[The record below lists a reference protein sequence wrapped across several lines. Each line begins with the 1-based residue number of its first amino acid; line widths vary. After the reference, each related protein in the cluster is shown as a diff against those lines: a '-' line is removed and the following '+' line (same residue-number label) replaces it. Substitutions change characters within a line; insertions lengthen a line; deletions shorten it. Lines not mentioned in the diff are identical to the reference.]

1 MKSLK
6 NFLLRGTAL
15 LMVLGSV
22 MPANGQ
28 AVIMNGNYFLTHNE
42 AGTSVET
49 TATDDFNPTTCL
61 WVFAQDDY
69 IRTANSNG
77 TAITTIS
84 NNYLQYT
91 SLSLGTDWGNWYR
104 ARSDGY
110 IYHRTGN
117 NSNNRR
123 YHYPT
128 LSGINWSWISNSTS
142 QGSTTYLRSCTIT
155 PHDAEDNLTNPT
167 ISISSISGN
176 TINFSHTNIGGT
188 YSPAYTSYEISS
200 SSTHYWYDNSDHNN
214 APSAINV
221 NTLSPQYAW
230 SVVSGNATIVSN
242 TGVLTLGTNVT
253 GNIVVRLTVS
263 NISPLEDKTFDFT
276 LTRATVAQSSNA
288 STVLTVPTIS
298 PLSANIGGSGS
309 QTFTASATATTTTNT
324 VPAHTSL
331 TGGGN
336 TYLYYDGSLYT
347 STNDFAQASETHPDI
362 TYTWTLTGAANS
374 YLSPTS
380 GTGASFTITH
390 STQTPSNLSSTLS
403 VTATAAGQT
412 QASASNATVTALAS
426 TEDPTAVNIT
436 SANPITMYVGNTGS
450 ISYTLSPSPCYSNVT
465 FTSANT
471 GIATVSAAGVVTG
484 VAAGQT
490 TISVKAYKYSNSAQY
505 VEATVTVNVKDI
517 CATPTI
523 VFTPTG
529 SGSDATVTISS
540 ATAGADIYY
549 TVNGTN
555 PTTSSE
561 HYTNPF
567 IVTDG
572 TEVRAIAAMTGNA
585 NWDNSAVA
593 TEEYHACTTAEP
605 TITYKQPGTTAT
617 VTVTAEPGAT
627 IYYTTNGDDPTTGS
641 ASGSSP
647 LTVGNVGNCTFKAI
661 AKNAACQ
668 TSTIASTVI
677 LLSGVSGSVV
687 TLNDL
692 EDHTWTYYSAKPDND
707 YPDALH
713 SPDPRNVKITYYA
726 NGYRH
731 DGNTFTAVTGV
742 QLSHNETANTF
753 VYYETLEKTPGGQI
767 LTGNYPYKVIPNP
780 FSKRPK
786 DGNTYYG
793 FEGWR
798 IKSGE
803 GYINGH
809 NKNDILALEEV
820 LHLEHLDTNYAPNVI
835 SAEIV
840 LEAIW
845 APATVVTNSTTGLSA
860 GYSYERNFVVCN
872 TNISI
877 SNTANATV
885 SSRYPDGTLYGD
897 ANTTV
902 NGITVGTNPGD
913 IKVEFIKVSGTFNG
927 PNNKWLIVG
936 RGCEGEISQTLGQQN
951 NVKFRLES
959 GTHVYVHPRPNTTGI
974 MVMGSD
980 YDRAQGDNSRL
991 RIVNYV
997 TANGGGAP
1005 AANSI
1010 AEFMDITIKSG
1021 FYGFKSELEP
1031 NDTYGNYGLGV
1042 GGNTDNTTYTPDP
1055 ALGGSGTYYN
1065 YSGTASGS
1073 WQRTL
1078 SFYCGG
1084 TRGGGTGGIIR
1095 VMIEGGELSS
1105 LNGGGTKNQ
1114 AANYGVIMHHI
1125 RMKGGWVK
1133 GALYGTASASSSA
1146 GSTRLVITGGE
1157 VNGWVAGACNGT
1169 RSDGDYHGEL
1179 QGNCFIYVGG
1189 NAELRSHNND
1199 GVYNNR
1205 WGLVFNVQGGT
1216 VFGAG
1221 KGIDDRV
1228 NYVGSANSTIVSVSD
1243 NAYIEQAVYGGAFH
1257 GVSKESRIYL
1267 TGSAR
1272 VGNVYGGSFEPVH
1285 ADNEATW
1292 RCNNTDIRM
1301 YGGNVTGGIYG
1312 GHNAKGT
1319 VYQTTS
1325 LLING
1330 GQVGIDA
1337 DHTANIHGGGYG
1349 NVTSVNG
1356 NVSVTLGD
1364 SPANSGGVTVYGNV
1378 FGGSAL
1384 GDVNTNSSNT
1394 TIVTLNK
1401 GTVNGNLFGGALG
1414 EGADVNG
1421 MITVTVNGG
1430 TVNGNVFGGGDAAAY
1445 SPNANYPVVNMTGGQ
1460 ATNVF
1465 GGGMGNTAV
1474 VTGNPQVT
1482 LSGTAHVTGNVYGGG
1497 NAAPV
1502 TGNTSV
1508 ILQD

>member
-1 MKSLK
+1 MNYCTFADLKEQNINMKNTEIYPTYPMKKRSLK
-6 NFLLRGTAL
+6 GVLLRCVAL
-15 LMVLGSV
+15 LMVLGTTL
-22 MPANGQ
+22 PAMAQ
-28 AVIMNGNYFLTHNE
+28 TNYVFLYPDGSTFHILHKN
-42 AGTSVET
+42 ANNNNLSDAST
-49 TATDDFNPTTCL
+49 FNPTYAI
-61 WVFAQDDY
+61 WSGSSG
-69 IRTANSNG
+69 SNFV
-77 TAITTIS
+77 
-84 NNYLQYT
+84 N
-91 SLSLGTDWGNWYR
+91 
-104 ARSDGY
+104 
-110 IYHRTGN
+110 
-117 NSNNRR
+117 NNRR
-123 YHYPT
+123 
-128 LSGINWSWISNSTS
+128 LSINNNAVGTSGQDRAST
-142 QGSTTYLRSCTIT
+142 
-155 PHDAEDNLTNPT
+155 
-167 ISISSISGN
+167 ISGN
-176 TINFSHTNIGGT
+176 TIYRYTNNSNYYLRYNNGW
-188 YSPAYTSYEISS
+188 TS
-200 SSTHYWYDNSDHNN
+200 TATAGN
-214 APSAINV
+214 ATQCV
-221 NTLSPQYAW
+221 Y
-230 SVVSGNATIVSN
+230 VVSGPTTKDWVTS
-242 TGVLTLGTNVT
+242 TLAITASGNVT
-253 GNIVVRLTVS
+253 SFNTTGNTTLSTS
-263 NISPLEDKTFDFT
+263 ATYSDAHYTMTANSGSPTYYAISGQSPTTSAPSTAAPITWAPNNTSGWT
-276 LTRATVAQSSNA
+276 LT
-288 STVLTVPTIS
+288 
-298 PLSANIGGSGS
+298 SGIYDDGHVRIN
-309 QTFTASATATTTTNT
+309 TTTGYVEYYNEYDDDTELVIKATASATG
-324 VPAHTSL
+324 L
-331 TGGGN
+331 TDKTG
-336 TYLYYDGSLYT
+336 
-347 STNDFAQASETHPDI
+347 
-362 TYTWTLTGAANS
+362 TYTISIEVPKVDPEG
-374 YLSPTS
+374 
-380 GTGASFTITH
+380 I
-390 STQTPSNLSSTLS
+390 S
-403 VTATAAGQT
+403 VTTPMTVYIGQT
-412 QASASNATVTALAS
+412 GT
-426 TEDPTAVNIT
+426 
-436 SANPITMYVGNTGS
+436 
-450 ISYTLSPSPCYSNVT
+450 ISYTLTPSPCYNNVT
-465 FTSANT
+465 YTSNNT
-471 GIATVSAAGVVTG
+471 SIATVNNSGVVTG
-484 VAAGQT
+484 IAVGST
-490 TISVKAYKYSNSAQY
+490 TITVSAYTIGGTTSGALTG
-505 VEATVTVNVKDI
+505 TVTVNVRNRI
-517 CATPTI
+517 ANPVITFTATGTNNQATCEI
-523 VFTPTG
+523 TC
-529 SGSDATVTISS
+529 ATVTPVPTIR
-540 ATAGADIYY
+540 Y
-549 TVNGTN
+549 TVNGVD
-555 PTTSSE
+555 PTASTGTV
-561 HYTNPF
+561 YTGAF
-567 IVTDG
+567 TVDDG
-572 TEVRAIAAMTGNA
+572 VEVRAIAVTSADG
-585 NWDNSAVA
+585 WDNSGV
-593 TEEYHACTTAEP
+593 
-605 TITYKQPGTTAT
+605 
-617 VTVTAEPGAT
+617 
-627 IYYTTNGDDPTTGS
+627 TTNTWTSIIPTGV
-641 ASGSSP
+641 
-647 LTVGNVGNCTFKAI
+647 VGT
-661 AKNAACQ
+661 
-668 TSTIASTVI
+668 
-677 LLSGVSGSVV
+677 VV
-687 TLNDL
+687 TINDL
-692 EDHTWTYYSAKPDND
+692 EDHTWTYYSTKPDDD

-731 DGNTFTAVTGV
+731 DGANYNAVTGV

-786 DGNTYYG
+786 NGDTYYG

-798 IKSGE
+798 IKSG
-803 GYINGH
+803 GNYINGH
-809 NKNDILALEEV
+809 NNNDILDLEEV
-820 LHLEHLDTNYAPNVI
+820 IHFENLDAGYTPNVI
-835 SAEIV
+835 SAEIE

-845 APATVVTNSTTGLSA
+845 APATVVTNTTNNLTA
-860 GYSYERNFVVCN
+860 AYSYERNFIVCN
-872 TNISI
+872 ANISI
-877 SNTANATV
+877 SNLAQNATV
-885 SSRYPDGTLYGD
+885 SSRYPDGTAYGN

-902 NGITVGTNPGD
+902 TGITVNNTSGD
-913 IKVEFIKVSGTFNG
+913 IKVEYIGVSGTFNG

-936 RGCEGEISQTLGQQN
+936 RGCEGEISQTLSQQN

-980 YDRAQGDNSRL
+980 YDRAQGDNGRL

-1021 FYGFKSELEP
+1021 FYGFKSELES

-1133 GALYGTASASSSA
+1133 GAIYGTASASSSA
-1146 GSTRLVITGGE
+1146 GSTRLVLTGGE

-1267 TGSAR
+1267 TGNAH
-1272 VGNVYGGSFEPVH
+1272 VGNIYGGSFEPVH

-1319 VYQTTS
+1319 VYQTTT
-1325 LLING
+1325 LQING
-1330 GQVGIDA
+1330 GQVGVDA
-1337 DHTANIHGGGYG
+1337 NHTANIHGGGYG
-1349 NVTSVNG
+1349 NVTSVSG
-1356 NVSVTLGD
+1356 NVTVTLGD

-1378 FGGSAL
+1378 YGGSAL
-1384 GDVNTNSSNT
+1384 GDVNTSSTNT

-1414 EGADVNG
+1414 VGADVNG
-1421 MITVTVNGG
+1421 KITVTIAGG
-1430 TVNGNVFGGGDAAAY
+1430 IVNGNVFGGGDAAAY
-1445 SPNANYPVVNMTGGQ
+1445 SPNANFPIVKMTGGTV
-1460 ATNVF
+1460 TNIF
-1465 GGGMGNTAV
+1465 GGGNGDPNDATQETAK

-1482 LSGTAHVTGNVYGGG
+1482 LSGNAHVTGNVYGGG
-1497 NAAPV
+1497 NAAKV
-1502 TGNTSV
+1502 DGNTKV
-1508 ILQD
+1508 LIKD